1 MEIPQQEIARS
12 VEEAAATPVVD
23 DDVPMEEA
31 PQPEVDHDGDAP
43 MNEQDYDDTRTIAQ
57 PEMELDADDNEGN
70 DPEDVNDQFF
80 YLTQTCMWTRKSVNQ
95 KRHTLRQKQR
105 PNLEP
110 KPKQNHLLNH
120 LDHLH
125 NKIAGIAISK
135 PMIDGREDATINDD
149 GTMIVGM
156 GDLLREL
163 CQCHCLRLRKWT

>member
-1 MEIPQQEIARS
+1 MEVFISGLEFSGRPRLIGGGGGGVVNPETALSRCVECLSTMVSFGTFQRVTEQDETPMEIPQQEIARS

-80 YLTQTCMWTRKSVNQ
+80 YLTQTCMWTR
-95 KRHTLRQKQR
+95 TLHMS
-105 PNLEP
+105 N
-110 KPKQNHLLNH
+110 
-120 LDHLH
+120 
-125 NKIAGIAISK
+125 
-135 PMIDGREDATINDD
+135 
-149 GTMIVGM
+149 
-156 GDLLREL
+156 
-163 CQCHCLRLRKWT
+163 

>member
-1 MEIPQQEIARS
+1 MVSFGTFQRVTEQDETPMEIPQQEIARS

-80 YLTQTCMWTRKSVNQ
+80 YLTQTCMWTR
-95 KRHTLRQKQR
+95 TLHMS
-105 PNLEP
+105 N
-110 KPKQNHLLNH
+110 
-120 LDHLH
+120 
-125 NKIAGIAISK
+125 
-135 PMIDGREDATINDD
+135 
-149 GTMIVGM
+149 
-156 GDLLREL
+156 
-163 CQCHCLRLRKWT
+163 